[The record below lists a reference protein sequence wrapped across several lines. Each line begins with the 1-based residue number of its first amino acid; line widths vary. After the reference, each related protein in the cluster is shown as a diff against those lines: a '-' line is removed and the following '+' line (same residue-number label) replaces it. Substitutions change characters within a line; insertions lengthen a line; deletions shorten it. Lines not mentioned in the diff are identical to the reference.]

1 MIKISSRSASFV
13 LKIAALLLTI
23 LILALPAS
31 AVHADPPDMYAQNQS
46 ISIQPD
52 GLHVDW
58 KIAPGPVIADAT
70 WQAADLNHDGSIS
83 QQEAAAW
90 TKPFIAGYSIN
101 ADGNPINLI
110 QTENVR
116 WPASVDSLRTGQDAI
131 EIQLLV
137 KLPNGLTGKHS
148 IQINNSY
155 LELNSL
161 NWFSLTGE
169 SGFSFDQPSQDNNK
183 LGFNLYFP
191 NSSSASTSSMTSWNS
206 GIPNLPGF
214 TGTISKLAINLAAPS
229 SPTQPQSQTQAPVAP
244 TSATPFTAALVGLVK
259 TQQLSPLFLI
269 GAFLLSLVLGSLHAL
284 TPGHGKTLVGAY
296 LVGSHGKIQDAVFLG
311 AVVTVTHTG
320 SVLLLG
326 LITLVASHF
335 ILPSLI
341 TPWLEILSGLLVIGF
356 GINLLL
362 QRRRDFLAWSKK
374 KNPDNKTGINIQ
386 SATVIQPH
394 SHELLHSHSHAHD
407 GHIHEHIHGESVH
420 EHSHTLP
427 DNKVTWKS
435 LLTLGISGGLVPCP
449 DAIAI
454 LLVAV
459 AINRIPLG
467 MMMIVAF
474 SIGLALVLITIG
486 VAMVQGM
493 RFVTRSEFLNR
504 FSVYTPVISAV
515 IVLGL
520 GFALTVNAINSFRFA
535 TTVLA
540 APVSSPV
547 ASADL
552 PTPSAASTSVVQPMR
567 LLYIASDSQGHDQ
580 LFAKQLSGG
589 AAIQYTRE
597 PSGIVSYSL
606 SPDQRTI
613 LYTVFEPDNST
624 SIWAINSDGSQN
636 RLALK
641 CPQTECGSLQWY
653 PDSQRVV
660 YERLEN
666 AQDSALARFSIWW
679 LDVSTGN
686 TQPVFRDQ
694 TFPSI
699 AAKFSP
705 DGQWLSYISPATNTL
720 TLYRL
725 KDGHTISLLLNSQQ
739 MIPETWSPA
748 SDSLIFGT
756 PASSQDGAP
765 IHVQRYVLD
774 SGRTIDLGDMNHGA
788 SDYSASWSPDGS
800 WIAVDRDVP
809 SSDGSAPS
817 NQVWLVK
824 PDGTDAHALLTE
836 SGASYSDIIWSPDG
850 KSIIYS
856 RYSLQNTS
864 NGIGQFDIYQT
875 DIQTENSTKLV
886 ADGDYPT
893 LLPQQNR

>member
-1 MIKISSRSASFV
+1 MFKINPRSAPFV
-13 LKIAALLLTI
+13 LRGAALSLII
-23 LILALPAS
+23 LILFLPAD
-31 AVHADPPDMYAQNQS
+31 AARADPPDMYAQNQS
-46 ISIQPD
+46 ITLQPD
-52 GLHVDW
+52 GLNVDW

-70 WQAADLNHDGSIS
+70 WQAADLNGDGVIS
-83 QQEAAAW
+83 QQEAEAW
-90 TKPFIAGYSIN
+90 TIPFTAGFSIN
-101 ADGNPINLI
+101 IDGNPINSI
-110 QTENVR
+110 QTESVR

-137 KLPNGLTGKHS
+137 KWPNGLTGKHS

-155 LELNSL
+155 LESNSLNSL
-161 NWFSLTGE
+161 SLTGE
-169 SGFSFDQPSQDNNK
+169 QGFSFDQPNQDNNK
-183 LGFNLYFP
+183 LSFNLYFP
-191 NSSSASTSSMTSWNS
+191 DSSTASTSGMTSWNS

-214 TGTISKLAINLAAPS
+214 TGTLSKLAIHLAAPPS
-229 SPTQPQSQTQAPVAP
+229 STQPQSQTQAPVAP
-244 TSATPFTAALVGLVK
+244 TSATPFASALVGLVK
-259 TQQLSPLFLI
+259 TPQLSPLFLI
-269 GAFLLSLVLGSLHAL
+269 GAFLLSLALGSLHAL

-296 LVGSHGKIQDAVFLG
+296 LVGSRGKIRDAVFLG

-326 LITLVASHF
+326 LFTLLASHF

-341 TPWLEILSGLLVIGF
+341 TPWLEISSGLLVIGF

-362 QRRRDFLAWSKK
+362 QRRRDLISWSKK
-374 KNPDNKTGINIQ
+374 KVERDAI
-386 SATVIQPH
+386 SLYEPH
-394 SHELLHSHSHAHD
+394 NHAGLVHSHSHSHD
-407 GHIHEHIHGESVH
+407 GHTH

-427 DNKVTWKS
+427 DNHVTWRS
-435 LLTLGISGGLVPCP
+435 LLALGVSGGLVPCP
-449 DAIAI
+449 DAIPI

-467 MMMIVAF
+467 MLMIVAC

-493 RFVTRSEFLNR
+493 RFVTRSEFLSR

-515 IVLGL
+515 VVLGL
-520 GFALTVNAINSFRFA
+520 GFALTINAVNSFRFA

-540 APVSSPV
+540 ASNSSQV
-547 ASADL
+547 ASADS
-552 PTPSAASTSVVQPMR
+552 PTPSAAPTSAVKPMR

-580 LFAKQLSGG
+580 LFAKKLSSG
-589 AAIQYTRE
+589 AAIQYTQE
-597 PSGIVSYSL
+597 LLGIVSYSL
-606 SPDQRTI
+606 SPDHQTI

-636 RLALK
+636 RLVLK

-660 YERLEN
+660 YERLEDSQN
-666 AQDSALARFSIWW
+666 SALARFSIWW

-694 TFPSI
+694 TFPST

-720 TLYRL
+720 TLYHL
-725 KDGHTISLLLNSQQ
+725 KDGHTISLSLNSQQ
-739 MIPETWSPA
+739 MIPESWSPS
-748 SDSLIFGT
+748 SDSLIFGA

-765 IHVQRYVLD
+765 IHFQRYILD
-774 SGRTIDLGDMNHGA
+774 SGKTMDLDDSNNDA
-788 SDYSASWSPDGS
+788 SDYSASWSPDGN

-809 SSDGSAPS
+809 SSDGSAPPS

-836 SGASYSDIIWSPDG
+836 PGASYSDITWSPDG

-864 NGIGQFDIYQT
+864 NSIGQFDIFQT
-875 DIQTENSTKLV
+875 DIQTKNSAKLV
-886 ADGDYPT
+886 SGGDYPT
-893 LLPQQNR
+893 LLP

>member
-1 MIKISSRSASFV
+1 MLKANSKSTSFILRGAV
-13 LKIAALLLTI
+13 LFLIT

-31 AVHADPPDMYAQNQS
+31 AAHADPPDMYAQNQS

-52 GLHVDW
+52 GFHIDW

-70 WQAADLNHDGSIS
+70 WQAADLNHDGVIS
-83 QQEAAAW
+83 QQEAEVW
-90 TKPFIAGYSIN
+90 TKPFIAGYSIS
-101 ADGNPINLI
+101 ADGDPINLI

-137 KLPNGLTGKHS
+137 KLPDNLTGKHA
-148 IQINNSY
+148 IGINNSY
-155 LELNSL
+155 LESNSL

-169 SGFSFDQPSQDNNK
+169 SGFSFDQPNQDNNK
-183 LGFNLYFP
+183 LSFNLYFP
-191 NSSSASTSSMTSWNS
+191 DSSNASTPSMKSWNS

-229 SPTQPQSQTQAPVAP
+229 SPTQPQSQTQAPAAP
-244 TSATPFTAALVGLVK
+244 TSATPFTAALVGLVR
-259 TQQLSPLFLI
+259 TSQLSPLFLI
-269 GAFLLSLVLGSLHAL
+269 GAFLLSLALGSLHAL

-296 LVGSHGKIQDAVFLG
+296 LVGSHGKIRDAVFLG

-326 LITLVASHF
+326 LFTLLASHF

-362 QRRRDFLAWSKK
+362 QRRRDFLAQSKK
-374 KNPDNKTGINIQ
+374 KSTGNRADINVQ
-386 SATVIQPH
+386 SATVTEPH
-394 SHELLHSHSHAHD
+394 SHGLLHSHNHSHD
-407 GHIHEHIHGESVH
+407 GHTHEHTHGESDH

-427 DNKVTWKS
+427 DNQATWKS
-435 LLTLGISGGLVPCP
+435 LLALGVSGGLVPCP

-467 MMMIVAF
+467 MLMIVAF

-493 RFVTRSEFLNR
+493 RFVTRSEFLSR
-504 FSVYTPVISAV
+504 FSVYTPIISAV
-515 IVLGL
+515 VILGL
-520 GFALTVNAINSFRFA
+520 GFALTINAVNSFRFA

-547 ASADL
+547 ANADS
-552 PTPSAASTSVVQPMR
+552 PTPSAALTSTVKPMR

-589 AAIQYTRE
+589 AAIQYTQE

-624 SIWAINSDGSQN
+624 SIWAINSDGGQN
-636 RLALK
+636 RLVLK

-660 YERLEN
+660 YERLEDSQN
-666 AQDSALARFSIWW
+666 SALARFSIWW

-694 TFPSI
+694 TFPST

-725 KDGHTISLLLNSQQ
+725 KDGHTISLSLNSQQ
-739 MIPETWSPA
+739 MIPESWSPS
-748 SDSLIFGT
+748 SDSLIFGA
-756 PASSQDGAP
+756 PASLQDGAP
-765 IHVQRYVLD
+765 IHLERYILD
-774 SGRTIDLGDMNHGA
+774 SGKTIDLGDANNSA

-809 SSDGSAPS
+809 SSDGSAPPS

-824 PDGTDAHALLTE
+824 PDGTDAHKLLAE
-836 SGASYSDIIWSPDG
+836 SGASYSDITWSPDG

-864 NGIGQFDIYQT
+864 NSTGQFDIYQA
-875 DIQTENSTKLV
+875 DIQTGNSTKLV
-886 ADGDYPT
+886 SGGDYPT
-893 LLPQQNR
+893 LLP

>member
-1 MIKISSRSASFV
+1 MKIVQNTRAWFA
-13 LKIAALLLTI
+13 KGIAVFLIL
-23 LILALPAS
+23 LILALPAD

-46 ISIQPD
+46 IAIQPD
-52 GLHVDW
+52 GLHMDW

-83 QQEAAAW
+83 QREAATW
-90 TKPFIAGYSIN
+90 TKPFIAGFSIN
-101 ADGNPINLI
+101 IDGNPVNSI
-110 QTENVR
+110 QMENVR

-131 EIQLLV
+131 EVQLLV
-137 KLPNGLTGKHS
+137 KWPGGLTGKHS

-155 LELNSL
+155 LESNSL

-169 SGFSFDQPSQDNNK
+169 QGFSFDPPNQDNNK
-183 LGFNLYFP
+183 LSFNLYFP
-191 NSSSASTSSMTSWNS
+191 ASSNTSTPIASNLTSWNS

-229 SPTQPQSQTQAPVAP
+229 SSTQPESQTQAPAAP

-259 TQQLSPLFLI
+259 TPQLSPLFLI
-269 GAFLLSLVLGSLHAL
+269 GAFLLSLALGSLHAL

-296 LVGSHGKIQDAVFLG
+296 LVGSHGKIHDAVFLG

-326 LITLVASHF
+326 LFTLLASHF

-362 QRRRDFLAWSKK
+362 QRRRDFLALSKK
-374 KNPDNKTGINIQ
+374 EVGQDNVSLYET
-386 SATVIQPH
+386 H
-394 SHELLHSHSHAHD
+394 HSHSHSHD
-407 GHIHEHIHGESVH
+407 DHAHEHTHGESGH
-420 EHSHTLP
+420 EHSHALP
-427 DNKVTWKS
+427 DNRTTWKS
-435 LLTLGISGGLVPCP
+435 LLALGVSGGLVPCP

-467 MMMIVAF
+467 MLMIVAF

-493 RFVTRSEFLNR
+493 RFVARSDFLNR

-515 IVLGL
+515 VVLGL
-520 GFALTVNAINSFRFA
+520 GFALTINAVNSLRFS

-540 APVSSPV
+540 ASGSSPV
-547 ASADL
+547 ASADSS
-552 PTPSAASTSVVQPMR
+552 TPAAPTSVVKPMR

-589 AAIQYTRE
+589 AAIQYTME

-606 SPDQRTI
+606 SPDHQTI
-613 LYTVFEPDNST
+613 LYTVFESDNST

-636 RLALK
+636 RLVLK

-653 PDSQRVV
+653 PDSQKVV
-660 YERLEN
+660 YERLED

-679 LDVSTGN
+679 LDVSTGD

-694 TFPSI
+694 TFPST

-725 KDGHTISLLLNSQQ
+725 KDGHTISLPLNSQQ
-739 MIPETWSPA
+739 MIPESWSPS

-765 IHVQRYVLD
+765 IHVQRYILD
-774 SGRTIDLGDMNHGA
+774 SGKTIDLGDSNNGA
-788 SDYSASWSPDGS
+788 SDYSASWSPNGS
-800 WIAVDRDVP
+800 WIAVDRDIP
-809 SSDGSAPS
+809 SSDGSGSS

-824 PDGTDAHALLTE
+824 PDGTDAHALLAE
-836 SGASYSDIIWSPDG
+836 SGASYSDITWSPDG

-864 NGIGQFDIYQT
+864 NSIGQFDIYQT
-875 DIQTENSTKLV
+875 DIQTGNSTKLV
-886 ADGDYPT
+886 SGGDYPT
-893 LLPQQNR
+893 LLP

>member
-1 MIKISSRSASFV
+1 MLKINSKSASFV
-13 LKIAALLLTI
+13 LKIAGLLLTMLI
-23 LILALPAS
+23 LILPADS
-31 AVHADPPDMYAQNQS
+31 AHADPPDMYAQNQA
-46 ISIQPD
+46 ITIQPD

-83 QQEAAAW
+83 QQEANTW

-101 ADGNPINLI
+101 TDGNPVNLI
-110 QTENVR
+110 QVENIR

-137 KLPNGLTGKHS
+137 KWPNGLTGKHS

-155 LELNSL
+155 LESNSL

-169 SGFSFDQPSQDNNK
+169 GGFSFDQPNQNNN
-183 LGFNLYFP
+183 LLSFELYFP
-191 NSSSASTSSMTSWNS
+191 ASPNASTPIASSMTSWNS

-214 TGTISKLAINLAAPS
+214 TGTISNLAINLAAPS
-229 SPTQPQSQTQAPVAP
+229 SPTQSQSQTQAPAAP

-259 TQQLSPLFLI
+259 TPQLSPLFLM
-269 GAFLLSLVLGSLHAL
+269 GAFLLSLALGSLHAL

-326 LITLVASHF
+326 LLTLLASHF
-335 ILPSLI
+335 ILPSLV

-362 QRRRDFLAWSKK
+362 QRRRDLISWSNKK
-374 KNPDNKTGINIQ
+374 SAENKAGLSIQ
-386 SATVIQPH
+386 SAKVIEPH
-394 SHELLHSHSHAHD
+394 SHGLFHSHSHSHD
-407 GHIHEHIHGESVH
+407 GHTHEHTHGESDH
-420 EHSHTLP
+420 EHSHALA
-427 DNKVTWKS
+427 DHRLTWKS
-435 LLTLGISGGLVPCP
+435 LLALGVSGGLVPCP

-474 SIGLALVLITIG
+474 SIGLALVLIAIG

-504 FSVYTPVISAV
+504 FSIYTPIISAV
-515 IVLGL
+515 VVLGL
-520 GFALTVNAINSFRFA
+520 GLALTINAVGSLRFA
-535 TTVLA
+535 ATVLA
-540 APVSSPV
+540 APASSPV
-547 ASADL
+547 ANAESKTSNAAPISAI
-552 PTPSAASTSVVQPMR
+552 QPMR
-567 LLYIASDSQGHDQ
+567 LLYIASDNQGRDQ
-580 LFAKQLSGG
+580 LFATRLSGG
-589 AAIQYTRE
+589 AAIQYTQE

-606 SPDQRTI
+606 SPDHQTI
-613 LYTVFEPDNST
+613 LYTVFESDNST

-636 RLALK
+636 RLVLK

-660 YERLEN
+660 YERLED
-666 AQDSALARFSIWW
+666 AQNSALARFSIWW
-679 LDVSTGN
+679 LNVSTGD

-694 TFPSI
+694 TFPGI

-725 KDGHTISLLLNSQQ
+725 KDGHTISLPLNSQQ
-739 MIPETWSPA
+739 MIPESWSPA
-748 SDSLIFGT
+748 SDSLIFGA

-774 SGRTIDLGDMNHGA
+774 SGTTIDLGGNGA
-788 SDYSASWSPDGS
+788 SDYSASWSPDGN

-809 SSDGSAPS
+809 SSDGSAPPG

-824 PDGTDAHALLTE
+824 ADGSDAHALLTE
-836 SGASYSDIIWSPDG
+836 PGASYSDITWSPDG

-856 RYSLQNTS
+856 RYSLQNTANS
-864 NGIGQFDIYQT
+864 IGQFDIYQT
-875 DIQTENSTKLV
+875 DIQTGGSTKLV
-886 ADGDYPT
+886 SGGDYPT
-893 LLPQQNR
+893 LLP